1 MCIRDR
7 PTHGHFRHARAV
19 IFRAASGIYND
30 GFIHAG
36 NLAYLSLLTLFPF
49 IIVTAALA
57 RLFGQNE
64 DTARA
69 VDSVLSTLPDQVAR
83 ILTQPIHDVLH
94 ARTGPLLWLGALVG
108 LWTVG
113 SFIET
118 IRDIL
123 RRAYGA
129 TSQRPFWQHRLRS
142 LAIII
147 ISIILMMMGFAAQV
161 LLTATEEF
169 VYRLFPMAHDAT
181 NWLRVSRILP
191 ASVIFTA
198 LYLMFWSLTPG
209 RYRGKNAP
217 KWPGALFV
225 MLWWYLVLQALP
237 PVLGLL
243 HGYTLTYGGLAG
255 FIIALL
261 FFWLIGY
268 GLVIGAHLN
277 AALAEPYGV
286 GLRSPAGV
294 QSEEDK

>member
-1 MCIRDR
+1 LRYGRKIL
-7 PTHGHFRHARAV
+7 FRT
-19 IFRAASGIYND
+19 ASGVIND

-57 RLFGQNE
+57 RLLGQNE
-64 DTARA
+64 DTEHA
-69 VDSVLSTLPDQVAR
+69 VDSVLSTLPPQVGDM
-83 ILTQPIHDVLH
+83 LEQPINDVLH
-94 ARTGPLLWLGALVG
+94 ARTGSLLWLGAMVG

-123 RRAYGA
+123 RRAYGT
-129 TSQRPFWQHRLRS
+129 TSSRPFWQHRLRS
-142 LAIII
+142 VAIII
-147 ISIILMMMGFAAQV
+147 ISIMLMMAGFAAQV
-161 LLTATEEF
+161 LLTAVEQF
-169 VYRLFPMAHDAT
+169 VGQLFPMAHEISS
-181 NWLRVSRILP
+181 WLRVTRLVP
-191 ASVIFTA
+191 AAIVFGA

-209 RYRGKNAP
+209 RYRTRWAP

-225 MLWWYLVLQALP
+225 MLWWYGVLQLLP
-237 PVLGLL
+237 MVLQRL

-255 FIIALL
+255 FVIALL

-277 AALAEPYGV
+277 AALAEPPLTA
-286 GLRSPAGV
+286 LRASGSAMGPTMPTHL
-294 QSEEDK
+294 EDE

>member
-1 MCIRDR
+1 VFA
-7 PTHGHFRHARAV
+7 HSKAV
-19 IFRAASGIYND
+19 LIRAASGVFND

-64 DTARA
+64 DTERA
-69 VDSVLSTLPDQVAR
+69 IDSLMSALPAQVAEM
-83 ILTQPIHDVLH
+83 LEQPIDEVLH
-94 ARTGPLLWLGALVG
+94 ARTGALLWLGALVG

-123 RRAYGA
+123 RRAYGT
-129 TSQRPFWQHRLRS
+129 TSSRPFWQHRLRS
-142 LAIII
+142 IGIII
-147 ISIILMMMGFAAQV
+147 ISIILMMAGFTAQV
-161 LLTATEEF
+161 MLTAAEQF
-169 VYRLFPMAHDAT
+169 VGQLFPMAHDIST
-181 NWLRVSRILP
+181 WLRVSRIVP
-191 ASVIFTA
+191 AAIVFTA

-209 RYRGKNAP
+209 RYRTKTAP
-217 KWPGALFV
+217 KWPGAMFV
-225 MLWWYLVLQALP
+225 MLWWYLTLQLLPQVLARLN
-237 PVLGLL
+237 
-243 HGYTLTYGGLAG
+243 GYTLTYGGLAG

-277 AALAEPYGV
+277 AALAEPPQTA
-286 GLRSPAGV
+286 LRHNAGAQTV
-294 QSEEDK
+294 EEK

>member
-1 MCIRDR
+1 
-7 PTHGHFRHARAV
+7 V
-19 IFRAASGIYND
+19 LLRAASGVYND

-64 DTARA
+64 DTERA
-69 VDSVLSTLPDQVAR
+69 VDSVLSALPEQVSGM
-83 ILTQPIHDVLH
+83 LEQPINDVLH
-94 ARTGPLLWLGALVG
+94 ARTGALLWLGALVG

-123 RRAYGA
+123 RRAYGT
-129 TSQRPFWQHRLRS
+129 TSSRPFWQHRLRS
-142 LAIII
+142 VAITI
-147 ISIILMMMGFAAQV
+147 ISIILMMAGFAAQV
-161 LLTATEEF
+161 LLTATEQF
-169 VYRLFPMAHDAT
+169 VSQLLPMAHDAA
-181 NWLRVSRILP
+181 NWLRVSRVVP
-191 ASVIFTA
+191 ATIVFSA

-209 RYRGKNAP
+209 RYRVRTAP
-217 KWPGALFV
+217 KWPGAMLV
-225 MLWWYLVLQALP
+225 MLWWYGVLQLLP

-255 FIIALL
+255 FVIALL

-277 AALAEPYGV
+277 AALAEPPLT
-286 GLRSPAGV
+286 GLKNNQLNQTRA
-294 QSEEDK
+294 EDE

>member
-1 MCIRDR
+1 MLL
-7 PTHGHFRHARAV
+7 
-19 IFRAASGIYND
+19 RAASGVYND

-57 RLFGQNE
+57 RLLGQNE
-64 DTARA
+64 DTERA
-69 VDSVLSTLPDQVAR
+69 VDGMLSTLPPQVSAM
-83 ILTQPIHDVLH
+83 LEQPIDDVLG
-94 ARTGPLLWLGALVG
+94 ARTGALLWLGALVG

-123 RRAYGA
+123 RRAYGT
-129 TSQRPFWQHRLRS
+129 TSARPFWHHRLRS
-142 LAIII
+142 VAIIV
-147 ISIILMMMGFAAQV
+147 ISIILMMAGFAAQV
-161 LLTATEEF
+161 MLTAAEQL
-169 VYRLFPMAHDAT
+169 VYQLFPLAHDVT
-181 NWLRVSRILP
+181 NWLRLTRLVP
-191 ASVIFTA
+191 AAIIFTA

-209 RYRGKNAP
+209 RYRVRGAP
-217 KWPGALFV
+217 KWPGAMFV
-225 MLWWYLVLQALP
+225 MLWWYGVLQMLP

-255 FIIALL
+255 FVIALL

-277 AALAEPYGV
+277 AALVE
-286 GLRSPAGV
+286 
-294 QSEEDK
+294 QI

>member
-1 MCIRDR
+1 MLL
-7 PTHGHFRHARAV
+7 
-19 IFRAASGIYND
+19 RAASGVYND

-64 DTARA
+64 DTERA
-69 VDSVLSTLPDQVAR
+69 VDSVLSTLPEQVSGM
-83 ILTQPIHDVLH
+83 LEQPINDVLH
-94 ARTGPLLWLGALVG
+94 ARTGALLWLGALVG

-123 RRAYGA
+123 RRAYGT
-129 TSQRPFWQHRLRS
+129 TSSRPFWQHRLRS
-142 LAIII
+142 VAITI
-147 ISIILMMMGFAAQV
+147 ISIILMMAGFAAQV
-161 LLTATEEF
+161 LLTATEQF
-169 VYRLFPMAHDAT
+169 VSQLLPMAHDAA
-181 NWLRVSRILP
+181 NWLRVSRIVP
-191 ASVIFTA
+191 AAIIFSA

-209 RYRGKNAP
+209 RYRVRTAP
-217 KWPGALFV
+217 KWPGAMLV
-225 MLWWYLVLQALP
+225 MLWWYGVLQLLP

-255 FIIALL
+255 FVIALL

-277 AALAEPYGV
+277 AALAEPPLT
-286 GLRSPAGV
+286 GLKGNQLNQIRA
-294 QSEEDK
+294 EDE